1 MICDKCNGNGF
12 TLIKGE
18 TIQCKKCLS
27 SGELPGTVAPPKYS
41 NDDLTNIYQTLYEA
55 SLKLSESSD
64 PGMVAASLMAIGSRI
79 YKTILTPEDYDN
91 MMDKIL
97 KTDVQPYK
105 KETLQ

>member
-12 TLIKGE
+12 TIVKGE
-18 TIQCKKCLS
+18 TIQCKKCKS
-27 SGELPGTVAPPKYS
+27 QGEIKETPIPPKYLD
-41 NDDLTNIYQTLYEA
+41 DDLTRVYQTLYEE
-55 SLKLSESSD
+55 SLKLSTDND

-79 YKTILTPEDYDN
+79 YKTILTSDDYDN
-91 MMDKIL
+91 MMEKIL

>member
-12 TLIKGE
+12 TLVKGE
-18 TIQCKKCLS
+18 TVQCKKCLS
-27 SGELPGTVAPPKYS
+27 SGEIKETMTPPKYS
-41 NDDLTNIYQTLYEA
+41 EDDLSNIYQTLYET

-79 YKTILTPEDYDN
+79 YKTILTTEDYDRI
-91 MMDKIL
+91 MDRIL
-97 KTDVQPYK
+97 NTDVEPFK

>member
-12 TLIKGE
+12 TLVKGE
-18 TIQCKKCLS
+18 TVQCKKCLS
-27 SGELPGTVAPPKYS
+27 SGEIKETMTPPKYTEE
-41 NDDLTNIYQTLYEA
+41 DLSNIYQTLYET

-79 YKTILTPEDYDN
+79 YKTILTADDYDRI
-91 MMDKIL
+91 MDRIL
-97 KTDVQPYK
+97 NTDVEPFK

>member
-12 TLIKGE
+12 IIVKGE
-18 TIQCKKCLS
+18 TIQCKKCKS
-27 SGELPGTVAPPKYS
+27 QGEIKETLTPPKYPEE
-41 NDDLTNIYQTLYEA
+41 DLANIYQTLYET

-79 YKTILTPEDYDN
+79 YKTILTPEDYDK
-91 MMDKIL
+91 MMEKIF
-97 KTDVQPYK
+97 KTDVEPYK

>member
-12 TLIKGE
+12 IIVKGE

-27 SGELPGTVAPPKYS
+27 SGEIKETLTPPKYPEE
-41 NDDLTNIYQTLYEA
+41 DLADIYQTLYET

-79 YKTILTPEDYDN
+79 YKTILTPEDYDRI
-91 MMDKIL
+91 MERIL
-97 KTDVQPYK
+97 KTDVEPFK

>member
-12 TLIKGE
+12 IIVKGE
-18 TIQCKKCLS
+18 TIQCKKCKS
-27 SGELPGTVAPPKYS
+27 QGEIKETLTPPKYS
-41 NDDLTNIYQTLYEA
+41 DDDLTNIYQTLYET

-79 YKTILTPEDYDN
+79 YKTILTPEDYDRI
-91 MMDKIL
+91 MERIL

>member
-12 TLIKGE
+12 TLVKGE

-27 SGELPGTVAPPKYS
+27 SGELPETLTPPKYS
-41 NDDLTNIYQTLYEA
+41 DDELANIYQTLYET
-55 SLKLSESSD
+55 SLKLSESND

-79 YKTILTPEDYDN
+79 YKTILTADDYDRI
-91 MMDKIL
+91 MDRIL
-97 KTDVQPYK
+97 NTDVEPFK

>member
-12 TLIKGE
+12 TLVKGK
-18 TIQCKKCLS
+18 TVQCKKCLS
-27 SGELPGTVAPPKYS
+27 SGEIKETMAPPKYS
-41 NDDLTNIYQTLYEA
+41 DDDLSNIYQTLYEA

-79 YKTILTPEDYDN
+79 YKTILTSDDYDK
-91 MMDKIL
+91 MMEKIL
-97 KTDVQPYK
+97 ETDVQPYK

>member
-12 TLIKGE
+12 TIVKGE

-41 NDDLTNIYQTLYEA
+41 DNDLTNIYQTLYEA

>member
-12 TLIKGE
+12 TLVKGE

-27 SGELPGTVAPPKYS
+27 LGEIKETLTPPKYS
-41 NDDLTNIYQTLYEA
+41 DDDLTNIYQTLYEA
-55 SLKLSESSD
+55 SLKLSESND

-91 MMDKIL
+91 MMEKIIN
-97 KTDVQPYK
+97 TDVQPYK

>member
-12 TLIKGE
+12 TLVKGE
-18 TIQCKKCLS
+18 TVQCKKCLS
-27 SGELPGTVAPPKYS
+27 SGEIKETMAPPKYTEE
-41 NDDLTNIYQTLYEA
+41 DLSNIYQTLYET

-79 YKTILTPEDYDN
+79 YKTILTADDYDRI
-91 MMDKIL
+91 MDRIL
-97 KTDVQPYK
+97 NTDVEPFK

>member
-12 TLIKGE
+12 TIVKGE

-27 SGELPGTVAPPKYS
+27 SGELPGTTPTPKYS
-41 NDDLTNIYQTLYEA
+41 DNDLSDIYQTLYET
-55 SLKLSESSD
+55 SLKLSESND

-79 YKTILTPEDYDN
+79 YKTILTPEDYDRI
-91 MMDKIL
+91 MERIL
-97 KTDVQPYK
+97 KTNVEPFK

>member
-12 TLIKGE
+12 IIVKGE
-18 TIQCKKCLS
+18 TIQCKKCKS
-27 SGELPGTVAPPKYS
+27 QGEIKETLTPPKYS
-41 NDDLTNIYQTLYEA
+41 DDDLTNIYQTLYET

-79 YKTILTPEDYDN
+79 YKTILTPEDYDK
-91 MMDKIL
+91 MMEKIL
-97 KTDVQPYK
+97 ETDVQPYK

>member
-12 TLIKGE
+12 TLVKGE

-27 SGELPGTVAPPKYS
+27 SGEIKETITPPKYS
-41 NDDLTNIYQTLYEA
+41 DDDLTNIYQTLYEA
-55 SLKLSESSD
+55 SLKLSEIND

-79 YKTILTPEDYDN
+79 YKTILTPEDYDK
-91 MMDKIL
+91 MMEKIL
-97 KTDVQPYK
+97 KTDVEPFK